1 MAFFDLFC
9 GALFFLV
16 IGFFIGHVQGG
27 EKVKKSL
34 RQTVQKLVTDLD
46 ESQSARKKLQEDI
59 LGYQSTL
66 KAVEKQV
73 SHLKTGKLKMKTADK
88 DNNAKFWKRICLGSG
103 ID

>member
-1 MAFFDLFC
+1 MPFFDLLC
-9 GALFFLV
+9 GAVLCLV
-16 IGFFIGHVQGG
+16 IGFILGHVQGG
-27 EKVKKSL
+27 EKVKKGL
-34 RQTVQKLVTDLD
+34 RTTVEKLVTDLD
-46 ESQSARKKLQEDI
+46 ESLSAKRKLEEDI

-88 DNNAKFWKRICLGSG
+88 DGSAKFWKRICLGSG